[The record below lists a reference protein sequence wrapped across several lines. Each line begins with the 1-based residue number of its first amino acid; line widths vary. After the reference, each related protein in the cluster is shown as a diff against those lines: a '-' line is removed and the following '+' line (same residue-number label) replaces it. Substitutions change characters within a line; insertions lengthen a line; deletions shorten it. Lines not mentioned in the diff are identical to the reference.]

1 MSTAE
6 DNIIGTS
13 WAFPPRF
20 SRYAKSS
27 VMVTG
32 AENIAQSLNVL
43 FGTQRGERLLVQEY
57 GCDLSSLIY
66 RPVNSAT
73 AATLKNQ
80 IERAIILY
88 EPRIIIQKLVIDTSD
103 TIDGKLSIHLEW
115 LEEKTNNRRNMV
127 FPFYAAEG
135 TLIPAKP

>member
-1 MSTAE
+1 MSAAE
-6 DNIIGTS
+6 DKIIGSS

-20 SRYAKSS
+20 NQHEQSA

-32 AENIAQSLNVL
+32 ADNIAQSLNVL

-66 RPVNSAT
+66 RPVSAST

-80 IERAIILY
+80 IERAIVLY
-88 EPRIIIQKLVIDTSD
+88 EPRIILQKLVIDTSD
-103 TIDGKLSIHLEW
+103 SINGKVSIRIDWI
-115 LEEKTNNRRNMV
+115 EEKTNNRRNMV

-135 TLIPAKP
+135 TLIPAKS